1 MLPRAFITG
10 GSGLLGLNILL
21 HRPERFNFY
30 ALENKRQI
38 KLSGVKTVTVDLG
51 NLTSIERVLK
61 SCSPQLLI
69 HAAGMTN
76 VDNCNEDPLKA
87 NFINGTLAV
96 NLAKVCFELGI
107 KFIQISTDHLFDGTK
122 SFVAEETPTKPLN
135 AYGSSKALGEEGVI
149 KSNLDALIV
158 RCNFFGWGP
167 SYKPS
172 FSDFI
177 FNNLSKGKAI
187 RLADDIFYTPVI
199 AQNLINGIYSLVDR
213 DASGVFNVVG
223 SERLSKYDFGI
234 KMAHIFE
241 LDTNLIE
248 RVSWDSLA
256 AVAKRPADMS
266 LSDRKLRELLG
277 YDLGSVDQNILALK
291 DLIDTN
297 LYNKVKSL

>member
-1 MLPRAFITG
+1 MLPRAFISG

-76 VDNCNEDPLKA
+76 VDSCNEDPLKA
-87 NFINGTLAV
+87 NFINGTLAM

-223 SERLSKYDFGI
+223 SERLSKYEFGI
-234 KMAHIFE
+234 KMAEIFK
-241 LDTNLIE
+241 LSSSNIN
-248 RVSWDSLA
+248 RVSVDDMDFKA
-256 AVAKRPADMS
+256 DRPKNMALDVGKIS
-266 LSDRKLRELLG
+266 SALSYDFPNVEDAIKLMKSQYDKNSNLL
-277 YDLGSVDQNILALK
+277 K
-291 DLIDTN
+291 
-297 LYNKVKSL
+297 